1 MDTHSFSLVVSEP
14 PRITYT
20 HNGELSEI
28 CNMKHQANV
37 LALEKTKNWVDQRA
51 IDSTD
56 PLVSSEFVEH

>member
-1 MDTHSFSLVVSEP
+1 
-14 PRITYT
+14 
-20 HNGELSEI
+20 
-28 CNMKHQANV
+28 MKHQANV